1 MRLQY
6 TQKTMKLGQGVTMNG
21 FMLSKTEVK
30 NLMLV
35 SPEATY
41 SYKLY
46 LKNNKTG
53 TILPFIGLA
62 AVVGGLIVSQD
73 NRTSGYIM
81 IVSGNVINIVAA
93 VFRKIGGAHLQ
104 NAIWM
109 YNRDILYPAK

>member
-6 TQKTMKLGQGVTMNG
+6 TQKTMKLAQGVTMNG
-21 FMLSKTEVK
+21 FMLRKTEVK
-30 NLMLV
+30 NLMLI

-73 NRTSGYIM
+73 NRTPGYIM
-81 IVSGNVINIVAA
+81 IVSGNVINLVAA

-104 NAIWM
+104 HAIWT
-109 YNRDILYPAK
+109 YNRDILYPGK